1 MFDDYLTI
9 RVGDTREQVTQ
20 RCICLGMVFR
30 LGFWYRLR
38 LSIRCYCSRER
49 QIRYSSPG
57 FFNYGLPD
65 VVA

>member
-30 LGFWYRLR
+30 L
-38 LSIRCYCSRER
+38 CYCSRER